1 MASEIKVNTIK
12 KASGS
17 SITVGES
24 GDTITVTSGATLS
37 VPSGSTITNAGTA
50 TGFKD
55 VDWQS
60 VKTADFTAVA
70 GEGYFVNTTSSAITV
85 TLPASPS
92 LGDIIVIVDYASTF
106 ATNNVT
112 LNTNGNK
119 IEAVTNNGVLE
130 TNDQT
135 HTLVFTDST
144 QGWKII
150 NQDTA
155 SNIQPAFIDATGGTV
170 TTTGNFKI
178 HTFNSSSNFVV
189 ANAGSVSDN
198 NKVSYL
204 VVAGGG
210 GGGGND
216 GGGGGAGGFRE
227 TKSPTAGTYT
237 ASPLATTT
245 GLTVSAQTYPIT
257 VGAGGTAG
265 TSNANGGTGG
275 SSIFSTIT
283 SAGGAGGKSESGT
296 PNVGLNGGSG
306 SGGGAGG
313 GCAGAGGSGNT
324 PPVSP
329 PQGSNGGNAYNPGGA
344 GSTPPCRHGGGGG
357 GATAVG
363 GNASSGSGGNGGA
376 GATTE
381 ISNSPLAYSGGGG
394 GGGRSSGGS
403 SGSSLGGGGTDASGP
418 VGGSGTANR
427 GAGGGGSGEG
437 APGGAGAGGSGVVI
451 IRYKYQ

>member
-12 KASGS
+12 KSSGS

-37 VPSGSTITNAGTA
+37 VPSGATITNAGTA

-55 VDWQS
+55 IDWQS

-70 GEGYFVNTTSSAITV
+70 GEGYFVNTTSGTITI

-92 LGDIIVIVDYASTF
+92 LGDTIIIVDYATTF
-106 ATNNVT
+106 NTNNVT
-112 LNTNGNK
+112 LNPNGNK
-119 IEAVTNNGVLE
+119 IEAATTNGTLE

-135 HTLVFTDST
+135 HTLVYTDST

-150 NQDTA
+150 NQDTTSA
-155 SNIQPAFIDATGGTV
+155 IQPAFISATGGTA

-178 HTFNSSSNFVV
+178 HTFTSSGCFVV
-189 ANAGSVSDN
+189 SQAASLSDN

-265 TSNANGGTGG
+265 TPGVNGGTGG
-275 SSIFSTIT
+275 NSIFSTIT

-296 PNVGLNGGSG
+296 PNNGLSGGSG
-306 SGGGAGG
+306 SGAGAGG
-313 GCAGAGGSGNT
+313 GSTGTGGAGNT

-329 PQGSNGGNAYNPGGA
+329 SQGSNGGNSYNPAGA

-363 GNASSGSGGNGGA
+363 GNASGSSGGNGGA

-403 SGSSLGGGGTDASGP
+403 SGSSLGGGGADPSSAAGD
-418 VGGSGTANR
+418 GTANR
-427 GAGGGGSGEG
+427 GAGGGGAGEG
-437 APGGAGAGGSGVVI
+437 APGRGAGGSGVVI